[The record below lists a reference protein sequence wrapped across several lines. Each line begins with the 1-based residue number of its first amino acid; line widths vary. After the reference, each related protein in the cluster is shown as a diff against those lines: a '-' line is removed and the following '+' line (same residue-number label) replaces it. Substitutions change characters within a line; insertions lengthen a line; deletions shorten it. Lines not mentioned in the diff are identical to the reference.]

1 MWNRFKTWFYQ
12 MSSPP
17 HFFEKIKGWIK
28 WSGLIGLTL
37 LVVGIVWGLGIAP
50 ADYQQGNSF
59 RIIYIHVPA
68 AGAAMSAY
76 IMLAIWGLIYLVW
89 KIKMVDIFTQALI
102 PFGAVLCA
110 IALLTGGLWGIPTW
124 GIAFVADARI
134 LSTALLLFLFIGL
147 FLIRSQVQ
155 PLERAQKISS
165 IVAIVGVVN
174 IPVIKYSVEWVATL
188 HQGATFTLTE
198 KPKMPPE
205 MYLPLLCTVL
215 GVYFLMFAWT
225 MIQARWICLQRDSG
239 KRWVNQWLEAQ
250 SKEKS
255 S

>member
-28 WSGLIGLTL
+28 WSGFIGLTL

-147 FLIRSQVQ
+147 
-155 PLERAQKISS
+155 
-165 IVAIVGVVN
+165 
-174 IPVIKYSVEWVATL
+174 
-188 HQGATFTLTE
+188 
-198 KPKMPPE
+198 
-205 MYLPLLCTVL
+205 
-215 GVYFLMFAWT
+215 
-225 MIQARWICLQRDSG
+225 
-239 KRWVNQWLEAQ
+239 
-250 SKEKS
+250 
-255 S
+255 